1 MIPKIVHQLWI
12 GKKPPPTKFMDTWKN
27 KNPDFEYIRWNEEEI
42 SKRNLKIECTERI
55 DEMEEINGKAD
66 IIRWEILYEYGG
78 VFLDAD
84 SICIEKI
91 DDILMNCKCF
101 AGWEHEQLRP
111 GLIATGT
118 MGFPPK
124 HPLVK
129 EAIEWIKN
137 NCVNVQKTMKRA
149 WQTVGPGLLTNMYN
163 TGKFKDLT
171 IFPSYSFL
179 PIHCTR
185 AEYTG
190 HGKIYAYQEWGSTR
204 NNYEIM
210 NNIELPSQFLKP
222 TDENSVS
229 ILIPSLNTKAKYIQ
243 ECLDSIKN
251 QQGLF
256 NMEIVWINDG
266 SDTIHTSI
274 LKKMLDK
281 FEKTTRF
288 TKVIYYENEC
298 NKGLGYS
305 LNKGVTKCSYDII
318 LRMDADDIMYPDR
331 VITQIT
337 FMKENKDCVLC
348 GAQVN
353 MFKSINNKK
362 MSTGITSHNN
372 IDLNTF
378 LQRKSHWIM
387 NHPTFCFRKKQ
398 IIETGNYNDQIH
410 SMCEDFELILR
421 VLKKYEKI
429 YNIQEPLLYYRLHEE
444 QVTYGGGKEGSKFWT
459 EKRNKLIDDILI
471 KDHNT
476 NINNNVFTSSKVND
490 NDVTMV
496 LTSCN
501 RPNELKITL
510 ESFFKFNTYQ
520 IKKIIIIDDSGKL
533 GCIDECLYLI
543 PSNVEKNIIYNKE
556 NIGQIS
562 SIDKAYSL
570 VDTEYI
576 FHCEDDWEFYDY
588 GFIEKSMEI
597 LSTNDKIYT
606 IWLREYQNFKVVRN
620 GQPVNPNIV
629 NNTHRILSAFKERTN
644 IWSGFTFNPGLRRLK
659 DCKLLMPYSNYKNSI
674 ECNCGGVEQA
684 LSNLYYKSGFV
695 SAITLNEK
703 GFIRHI
709 GWDNPTIREY

>member
-331 VITQIT
+331 VIKQIT

-398 IIETGNYNDQIH
+398 IIETGNYNDHIH
-410 SMCEDFELILR
+410 SMCEDFDLILR
-421 VLKKYEKI
+421 VLTTYEKI

>member
-331 VITQIT
+331 VIKQIT